1 METADKRA
9 LLESSLERA
18 AEEIGDI
25 TKPVMDLYYQR
36 FPNSREAFE
45 RLWPGR
51 RDTLE
56 GEMTERTLYCLM
68 QWFDSPGEIEIMLM
82 GSVPHHNATLQVRPE
97 WFAGFIDAT
106 ADVITATIPADRGDE
121 QAVWQELRAELQE
134 LVDQSAGY

>member
-1 METADKRA
+1 MDTAAKRA
-9 LLESSLERA
+9 LLETSLERA

-25 TKPVMDLYYQR
+25 TRPVIDLFYQR
-36 FPNSREAFE
+36 FPESREAFD

-68 QWFDSPGEIEIMLM
+68 QWFESPGEIEIMLM
-82 GSVPHHNATLQVRPE
+82 GSVPHHDATLQVRPE

-106 ADVITATIPADRGDE
+106 ADVITATIPVDRTDE
-121 QAVWQELRAELQE
+121 QEVWQELRAELQE
-134 LVDQSAGY
+134 IVDQSASF